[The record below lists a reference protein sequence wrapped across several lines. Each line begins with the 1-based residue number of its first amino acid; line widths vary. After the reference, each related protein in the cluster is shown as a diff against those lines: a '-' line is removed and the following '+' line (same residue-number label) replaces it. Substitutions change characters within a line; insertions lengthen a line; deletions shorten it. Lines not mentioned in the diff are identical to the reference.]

1 MTDQSSVAGPEPV
14 KVGLGWS
21 NVVVTVFLLGFLG
34 WVVWT
39 LARGAFTFT
48 DTPSRVVNA
57 GLAVAFAVALVML
70 LRALPRFLSPRY
82 VIVDATGVA
91 IQHGKERVVVPWHE
105 VTAVG
110 IGYEIEPKSAKIS
123 HSLADLKDAA
133 KDYLA
138 DEVSE
143 ALQVSGKRRLVLEIF
158 AVRPDA
164 ADLVPKLKPYWKSL
178 PPPAEGLPEWGWRF
192 PLPPVVSIAQQIAG
206 GLRSRAPRHWLG
218 WFARPWSADK

>member
-1 MTDQSSVAGPEPV
+1 MTEQSSVAGAEPV

-21 NVVVTVFLLGFLG
+21 NAVVTVLLLGFLG
-34 WVVWT
+34 WAVWA
-39 LARGAFTFT
+39 LAKGALTFT

-57 GLAVAFAVALVML
+57 GLAVVFAAPLVML

-82 VIVDATGVA
+82 VVVDAAGVA
-91 IQHGKERVVVPWHE
+91 IQHGKERFVVPRHE
-105 VTAVG
+105 LTAVG
-110 IGYEIEPKSAKIS
+110 IGYEIEPKSTKIS

-133 KDYLA
+133 TDYVA

-143 ALQVSGKRRLVLEIF
+143 ALQISGKRRLVLEIF

-164 ADLVPKLKPYWKSL
+164 MDLVPKLRPYWKSL

-206 GLRSRAPRHWLG
+206 GLRSRAPRYWLG
-218 WFARPWSADK
+218 WFARPWGAAK